1 MSVSRDAAERI
12 GVVVIHGVG
21 STRPGWI
28 NQDVIPHLM
37 RHDPGLKF
45 ESHSEVEEL
54 SAGPARGADS
64 NTASEPFSSY
74 LRRAGYGPGRNI
86 VFMELFW
93 ADISRVGRGWMAAL
107 FVTLQVFYEAPLVL
121 SAAFMRR
128 RQQGLRRV
136 IARLV
141 RVANWLLRWP
151 ISGLN
156 IAVFFAALGLAGI
169 ESLRERWPGTA
180 LLQLPDALY
189 VGAMLATIAVVAL
202 RHTDRKDD
210 KNILRSELAPST
222 AISAIILLVAL
233 MIAFQALPAGKLEGL
248 ATYLLLAAVPILLFW
263 LVWSHLV
270 VAGIVLIAIAA
281 LRYLVWP
288 PARKL
293 GTPMQPAAALGLT
306 MMQGVIWKIVI
317 ALTWFI
323 LITWLEPGS
332 LDASKC
338 DWRGLTACRDL
349 GRLTTEL
356 VVIVT
361 LNLIMAGILAVAV
374 MTIFAARN
382 LMVKHRL
389 AAVTSRKATLPRVIV
404 SRPAVLLM
412 FVLTFLNFCVFY
424 GPAYVHTFMGA
435 EGGAIAAR
443 MNLVSLAQPL
453 LAEYNSTVTGI
464 WIGIMAVLT
473 FVILTSTINGVLHI
487 VRDLVNHQYS
497 WSRPGASR
505 WRIRSP
511 WSQFELSAARGE
523 DEHPRRTRII
533 ERLDILMREIMAR
546 ERCQRL
552 VLVGHSQGSVILYDY
567 LRSKWDD
574 ATLASIERIDIIT
587 LGSPLGHIYQHY
599 FPDYEAPADTPA
611 DLNAKLRSWIN
622 LWRADDPIGH
632 AVDVIGGG
640 FIENVALPPG
650 GHVDYWKDEAVCRV
664 ILDRVDSGRKGVTAM
679 PPPLRTAQSAGS
691 DVTYTTGAP

>member
-21 STRPGWI
+21 GARPGWI

-45 ESHSEVEEL
+45 ENHSEVEEL
-54 SAGPARGADS
+54 SAGKPRTPADAF
-64 NTASEPFSSY
+64 ASEPFSSY
-74 LRRAGYGPGRNI
+74 LRRAGYGMGRNI

-93 ADISRVGRGWMAAL
+93 ADISRVGRGWVAAL

-128 RQQGLRRV
+128 RQEGLRRV

-141 RVANWLLRWP
+141 RFANWLLRWP

-156 IAVFFAALGLAGI
+156 IAVFFAALGLAGV
-169 ESLRERWPGTA
+169 ESLRESWPGVA
-180 LLQLPDALY
+180 LLQLPDAAF
-189 VGAMLATIAVVAL
+189 VAITLAIIAATAL
-202 RHTDRKDD
+202 RHSDRQDD

-222 AISAIILLVAL
+222 AISAIVLLSAL
-233 MIAFQALPAGKLEGL
+233 GIAYQALPSGTLEGL

-270 VAGIVLIAIAA
+270 VAGIVLIALAA
-281 LRYLVWP
+281 LRYLLWP
-288 PARKL
+288 PARRL

-323 LITWLEPGS
+323 LITTLEPGS
-332 LDASKC
+332 LDDSRC
-338 DWRGLTACRDL
+338 DWRGLNACRDL

-361 LNLIMAGILAVAV
+361 LNLIMAGILAVA
-374 MTIFAARN
+374 MMAIFAVRH
-382 LMVKHRL
+382 LMVKYRL
-389 AAVTSRKATLPRVIV
+389 PAVSARKATLPRVIV

-424 GPAYVHTFMGA
+424 GPAYVQTFMGA

-443 MNLVSLAQPL
+443 MNLVGLAQPM
-453 LAEYNSTVTGI
+453 LAQYESTVKGI

-497 WSRPGASR
+497 WNKPGTAK

-511 WSQFELSAARGE
+511 WSQLQVSAGATE
-523 DEHPRRTRII
+523 TEHPRRTRII
-533 ERLDILMREIMAR
+533 ERLDVLMREILAR

-574 ATLASIERIDIIT
+574 TTLASIERIDIVT

-599 FPDYEAPADTPA
+599 FPDYEAPADRPA
-611 DLNAKLRSWIN
+611 DLNAKLKSWIN

-664 ILDRVDSGRKGVTAM
+664 ILDRIDAGRRGVAAT
-679 PPPLRTAQSAGS
+679 PPPLRPART
-691 DVTYTTGAP
+691 